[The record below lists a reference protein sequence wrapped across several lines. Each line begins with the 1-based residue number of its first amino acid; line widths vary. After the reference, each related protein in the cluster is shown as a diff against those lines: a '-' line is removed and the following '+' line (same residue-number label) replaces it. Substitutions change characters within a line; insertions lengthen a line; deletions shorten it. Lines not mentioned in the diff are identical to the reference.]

1 VEVVKMTKE
10 ERREYMRAWRAKNKD
25 RIKEKEK
32 QRTRQKYLASVGDFD
47 AVLEWVATHIK
58 GKDWTPIEGHRAKN
72 GKPVVILYNEKADF
86 PYSVQY
92 AGGGSYYKTIE
103 EARIHVPR

>member
-1 VEVVKMTKE
+1 MARKE
-10 ERREYMRAWRAKNKD
+10 QRQD
-25 RIKEKEK
+25 QDKEK

-92 AGGGSYYKTIE
+92 AGSGSYYKTIE
-103 EARIHVPR
+103 EARIHVPK